1 MRVKINE
8 RFKYIHEDGR
18 SVLRDKLT
26 GTSTNVTYRPEIQAM
41 AYALDVANRDR
52 ADAIKQSEQRAKERA
67 DMARELSEY
76 KAKAE
81 SGRVSIERQAKRI
94 GELEKQA
101 AEHRQRHASKF
112 SAKEC
117 AARQERL
124 ERRTL
129 VRAASLMARECI
141 VPETRFFK
149 DPIGAPKAS
158 TLKRAADLLRREG
171 CLNEANELERMSE
184 QFMSEYRAFM
194 EGQQ

>member
-81 SGRVSIERQAKRI
+81 SGRVSIERQAK
-94 GELEKQA
+94 LL
-101 AEHRQRHASKF
+101 
-112 SAKEC
+112 
-117 AARQERL
+117 RQESRRADGLRAKLKDTERL
-124 ERRTL
+124 LES
-129 VRAASLMARECI
+129 VRKENDR
-141 VPETRFFK
+141 
-149 DPIGAPKAS
+149 
-158 TLKRAADLLRREG
+158 LRDAI
-171 CLNEANELERMSE
+171 N
-184 QFMSEYRAFM
+184 EYRRF
-194 EGQQ
+194 